1 MSTTPVDVPA
11 TAPGW
16 LDRPGWWLAL
26 CGAVY
31 LPFTLLGFGTDVD
44 VPNVLRSGRAFV
56 DDGRYEMSRGPGAV
70 VHEVT
75 TGVLDRIG
83 GSVLVNLASVG
94 FALLALWCIQELLR
108 AESARSPV
116 LAMLVLASNPWF
128 WIAATS
134 LGDFTWALALVLAGA
149 VMSGRGRPV
158 PAGVLFALA
167 IGCRAS
173 SGLLVLAWLLAQRT
187 GTEERRPPMAETMR
201 TAGIAL
207 VLGALCFVPPWLAAD
222 RSGDFLDNQLEL
234 AGIGV
239 HLGRA
244 LTKNAAVIGVV
255 AGVVLLTGIVRLA
268 RDGIGRWSSSV
279 VVRFAVLMVVLTEL
293 IFLRFPFKPLHLLPV
308 VAALA
313 LLVGSTPTLGRRWI
327 AALIV
332 AQLVGGLI
340 GSTIA
345 APDVVDDAS
354 SGSLELGITAGALL
368 TDVRCRLDD
377 RDVGEWED
385 LGSLDA
391 AIRGAQNAACQ
402 SKSWRA
408 ESEP

>member
-1 MSTTPVDVPA
+1 MSVAPVVAPA
-11 TAPGW
+11 PAPGW

-26 CGAVY
+26 CAAVY
-31 LPFTLLGFGTDVD
+31 LPFTVLGFGTDVD
-44 VPNVLRSGRAFV
+44 VPNVLRSGRALV
-56 DDGRYEMSRGPGAV
+56 DGGRYEMSRGPGAV
-70 VHEVT
+70 VHEVS
-75 TGVLDRIG
+75 TGVLDRVG

-94 FALLALWCIQELLR
+94 FALLSLWCVQALLR
-108 AESARSPV
+108 AESARWPV

-134 LGDFTWALALVLAGA
+134 LGDFTWALGLVLAGA
-149 VMSGRGRPV
+149 VVSGRRRPI

-173 SGLLVLAWLLAQRT
+173 SALLVLAWLVAQRT
-187 GTEERRPPMAETMR
+187 GDADRRPPMAETMR
-201 TAGIAL
+201 TAGVAV

-222 RSGDFLDNQLEL
+222 RTADFLDNQLDF
-234 AGIGV
+234 AGVGV

-244 LTKNAAVIGVV
+244 LTKNAAVVGVLAALVLLSGVV
-255 AGVVLLTGIVRLA
+255 RIA
-268 RDGIGRWSSSV
+268 RDGIGRWSSSL
-279 VVRFAVLMVVLTEL
+279 VVRFAVLMIVLTEL
-293 IFLRFPFKPLHLLPV
+293 LFLRFPFKPLHLLPV
-308 VAALA
+308 VAGVA
-313 LLVGSTPTLGRRWI
+313 LLIGSTRTIGRRWI

-345 APDVVDDAS
+345 SPDVIDDART
-354 SGSLELGITAGALL
+354 GRLELGVTAGPLL

-377 RDVGEWED
+377 RETGEWQH